1 MNEKFIK
8 LEEYEIIRF
17 SGSEIWKNVE
27 ECALEIK
34 KIIFSNCK
42 YINDR
47 K

>member
-1 MNEKFIK
+1 MNEKNLQK
-8 LEEYEIIRF
+8 EGSEIIRF
-17 SGSEIWKNVE
+17 SGYEIWNNVE